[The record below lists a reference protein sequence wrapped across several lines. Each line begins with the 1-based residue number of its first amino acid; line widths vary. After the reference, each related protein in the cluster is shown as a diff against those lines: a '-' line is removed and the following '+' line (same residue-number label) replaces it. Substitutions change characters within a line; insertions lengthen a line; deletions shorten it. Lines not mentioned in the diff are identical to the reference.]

1 MRYQKAV
8 FCESQWFA
16 LCPSSCQSDTKLR
29 RIWFSFILYR
39 DFSEKKAKTQKVP
52 VTGPEVVCYLRG
64 DLRTDDGDFLPSEV
78 DFGPQPT
85 LGPCSPSHTC
95 THSHSLSLSPLPNN
109 FDTFL
114 MCPSANSVSH
124 LHLPFQ
130 KMLFFFSP
138 SHPVDYCSRLQKGHS
153 AEVFS
158 GSPLWTRRASAGI
171 QGWKICVSGTR
182 PRHHGKG
189 NGKPRGKTTGR

>member
-1 MRYQKAV
+1 MFLYQ
-8 FCESQWFA
+8 
-16 LCPSSCQSDTKLR
+16 
-29 RIWFSFILYR
+29 
-39 DFSEKKAKTQKVP
+39 DFSERKARAQRIP
-52 VTGPEVVCYLRG
+52 VVGPEVVCNPSDDLRRAGG
-64 DLRTDDGDFLPSEV
+64 DLLPSEV
-78 DFGPQPT
+78 DLGPQPT
-85 LGPCSPSHTC
+85 RGPCSPSHT
-95 THSHSLSLSPLPNN
+95 LRLP
-109 FDTFL
+109 
-114 MCPSANSVSH
+114 CPVTWIHFSCAPQPINSVSH

-130 KMLFFFSP
+130 KMLFFFFP
-138 SHPVDYCSRLQKGHS
+138 SHPVGYCSRLQKGHS